1 MLSIN
6 FLLYTNQSKQKK
18 KDLENDYFARF
29 VKLKVALKKCLFAQF
44 PEVHVVL
51 IGLQPIIPAVGFTLS
66 MDFGVFG

>member
-1 MLSIN
+1 MLRDDI
-6 FLLYTNQSKQKK
+6 LLSC
-18 KDLENDYFARF
+18 KDLQNNYFTRF

-44 PEVHVVL
+44 PEMHVVL